1 MSIDFLDFVRIRPR
15 ANSIYTQANLS
26 RIRESPCHAPKV
38 VSQRVTT
45 HLMAAAKA
53 ASRES
58 EEVTNASH
66 SCSTGIP
73 AAATAG
79 EDSCCC
85 YCHCRYG
92 CCGCETRAAG
102 GRPPAT
108 GEGRQA
114 RARACMQV
122 KWMDGYRN
130 GRMAVPVRKSYT
142 HSTHVPLHPHK
153 SHQARQRSSVEN
165 PPRIKT
171 SKDTPEK
178 DQESSSVIKDV

>member
-73 AAATAG
+73 AAATAA

-85 YCHCRYG
+85 YCHCRGG
-92 CCGCETRAAG
+92 CCGCGTWAAGGGRPAAG
-102 GRPPAT
+102 GRRRAA
-108 GEGRQA
+108 GA
-114 RARACMQV
+114 RASVHAGE
-122 KWMDGYRN
+122 MDGWISEWTDGGTGAQIIHAQHTRTTTSTQ
-130 GRMAVPVRKSYT
+130 VTSSPPKIKSSRT
-142 HSTHVPLHPHK
+142 RRGS
-153 SHQARQRSSVEN
+153 RR
-165 PPRIKT
+165 PRIK
-171 SKDTPEK
+171 
-178 DQESSSVIKDV
+178 SSLR